1 MTAFSTETLHLGGG
15 NLVEML
21 RMDGGEVVTYN
32 DECLCIYKSEQD
44 FWANMDGQD
53 VAFKIFWI
61 KEGEQA

>member
-1 MTAFSTETLHLGGG
+1 MTTFKTETLNLGGG

-32 DECLCIYKSEQD
+32 DECLCIYKSEAD

-53 VAFKIFWI
+53 VPMQCFSI
-61 KEGEQA
+61 KE